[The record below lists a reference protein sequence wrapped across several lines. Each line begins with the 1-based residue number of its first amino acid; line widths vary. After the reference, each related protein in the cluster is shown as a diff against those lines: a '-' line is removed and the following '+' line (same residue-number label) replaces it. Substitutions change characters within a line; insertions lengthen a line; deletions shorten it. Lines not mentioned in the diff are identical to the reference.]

1 MLVLFIW
8 DVGPVVSVA
17 AVAGLGILAT
27 TTSVLDISNIMKSFD
42 HDKLSSISQL
52 LRGKLKNLPKLL
64 KYFNGATT
72 SATNVLLPAGV
83 LPTIFVFCSKDS
95 RVTVFFLSVLLVP
108 ANYFH

>member
-17 AVAGLGILAT
+17 AVAGLGILTT
-27 TTSVLDISNIMKSFD
+27 TTSVLDISDIMKSFD

-72 SATNVLLPAGV
+72 S
-83 LPTIFVFCSKDS
+83 D
-95 RVTVFFLSVLLVP
+95 
-108 ANYFH
+108 